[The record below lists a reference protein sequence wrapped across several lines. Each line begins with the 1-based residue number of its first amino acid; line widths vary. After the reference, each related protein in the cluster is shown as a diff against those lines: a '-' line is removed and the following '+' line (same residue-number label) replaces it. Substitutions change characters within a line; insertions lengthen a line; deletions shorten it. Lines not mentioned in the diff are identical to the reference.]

1 MVSKRSYVL
10 IVKEKGESKNLSSR
24 FSLFDSGAVRYL
36 FHLRLKYPRIIML
49 SARLL
54 NQINKSSRRN
64 LRLTLLLSLSANNFS

>member
-54 NQINKSSRRN
+54 NQINKILETELETYPSSFAI
-64 LRLTLLLSLSANNFS
+64 SK